1 MTGTPPACAACAH
14 IDNGSCV
21 RPIGRHFDGAF
32 NAWRSRLHVSA
43 ALERSR
49 RRTLTGRATCGPDGL
64 FFEPKGSHDPLVSME
79 NAVMT
84 EAQVRDTIAD
94 SDGDDGA

>member
-64 FFEPKGSHDPLVSME
+64 FFESGAACAPLMRRHDTV
-79 NAVMT
+79 
-84 EAQVRDTIAD
+84 AD